1 MNLGKIVNIFKYYKL
16 PDGELEFIKMYEDYG
31 SYDSKNKYKDES
43 LPKLLKLFRGS
54 WIKNEK
60 PFISCKFK
68 SNYYPFH
75 DIDNVKALET
85 FKEIYK
91 NSEYVIFCSSPDHY
105 WGIVNEP
112 NTLDIIQ
119 KGINWRSC
127 NDLQYVSSQCEN
139 DMMTIRGYY
148 EDISRK
154 PKIDTVNGTLSG
166 DFKIF
171 ISKLNQYFSNEGL
184 ELSVL
189 MFKDQGLLVK
199 FNRSKKLQK
208 LAEIN
213 D

>member
-1 MNLGKIVNIFKYYKL
+1 MNLDKIVGIFKTNKS
-16 PDGELEFIKMYEDYG
+16 PDGELSFIKMYEDYG
-31 SYDSKNKYKDES
+31 SYDTKNKYADES
-43 LPKLLKLFRGS
+43 LPKLFKIFRGN
-54 WIKNEK
+54 WIKKEK
-60 PFISCKFK
+60 PFLSCKFNG
-68 SNYYPFH
+68 NYYPFH
-75 DIDNVKALET
+75 DLDNKNSLDT

-91 NSEYVIFCSSPDHY
+91 KSEYVIFNSSPDHY

-112 NTLDIIQ
+112 NTLDIIH
-119 KGINWRSC
+119 KSINWRTC
-127 NDLQYVSSQCEN
+127 NDQQYVLSQCDN
-139 DMMTIRGYY
+139 NMMTIRGYY

-154 PKIDTVNGTLSG
+154 PRIEMVNGTLSG

-171 ISKLNQYFSNEGL
+171 IGKLTQYFSNEGL

-189 MFKDQGLLVK
+189 MFKDHGLLIK